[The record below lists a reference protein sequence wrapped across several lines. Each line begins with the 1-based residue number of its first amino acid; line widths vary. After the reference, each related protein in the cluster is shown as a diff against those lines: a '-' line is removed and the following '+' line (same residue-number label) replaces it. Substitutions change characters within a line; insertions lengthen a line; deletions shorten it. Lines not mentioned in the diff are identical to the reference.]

1 MNLPTKSA
9 VCAIS
14 LLSLCACGG
23 GSDDAT
29 PAPTPEKEITT
40 TKLALGVDLPKQT
53 EYFDNDV
60 DTFSAGD
67 YDAYNVSVT
76 PNTCTYERESQP
88 ITFYF
93 RQMAEKRWQVRFM
106 LNGEELTVQ
115 QLPDLDCCGKAELE
129 FDDEGNLLKQHP
141 EKLFSEVI
149 PYTLD
154 SGEKLEQVV
163 EFDFYSYPAS
173 SKDQDFTIREL
184 KNEGCEQLTRN

>member
-23 GSDDAT
+23 GSDD
-29 PAPTPEKEITT
+29 PAPTIEREKVT
-40 TKLALGVDLPKQT
+40 TKLVLGVDLPKST
-53 EYFDNDV
+53 EYFDNNV
-60 DTFSAGD
+60 DTFSASD
-67 YDAYNVSVT
+67 RTTYESATTTNI
-76 PNTCTYERESQP
+76 CTYERDSQP
-88 ITFYF
+88 ITLYF
-93 RQMAEKRWQVRFM
+93 RQMAEKRWQVRFT
-106 LNGEELTVQ
+106 LNDEELTVQ

-129 FDDEGNLLKQHP
+129 FDDEGNLVKQHP
-141 EKLFSEVI
+141 EKLLSTVI

-173 SKDQDFTIREL
+173 SKDQIFTIREL
-184 KNEGCEQLTRN
+184 KNEGCEQLTLN